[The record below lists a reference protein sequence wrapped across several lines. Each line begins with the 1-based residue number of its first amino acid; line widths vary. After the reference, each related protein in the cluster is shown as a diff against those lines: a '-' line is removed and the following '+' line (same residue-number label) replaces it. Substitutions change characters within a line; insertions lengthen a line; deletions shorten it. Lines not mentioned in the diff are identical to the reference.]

1 MICRHPYHCN
11 LVVKN
16 DLNEIDSIWEAIAK
30 ALEKY
35 GLDRRDLFQIN
46 LVVDEL
52 FTNIVSYAFPDK
64 QPHDIEANICV
75 DKKNLVVEFVDDG
88 KAFNPVA
95 YKEPGRD
102 IVFGHGRVDGE
113 ISLEPMEG
121 PHGFGFDPVFIPY
134 VESGEL
140 SDLSFSQMELDV
152 KNRYS
157 HRSRAVTDL
166 INKLSGE

>member
-95 YKEPGRD
+95 YKEPDLCQSLQERHEGGLGIHFCRKMMAEFTYERRD
-102 IVFGHGRVDGE
+102 G
-113 ISLEPMEG
+113 
-121 PHGFGFDPVFIPY
+121 
-134 VESGEL
+134 
-140 SDLSFSQMELDV
+140 
-152 KNRYS
+152 KNR
-157 HRSRAVTDL
+157 V
-166 INKLSGE
+166 KLKKRIKKPGFLEKLFSLRRVHGD